1 MTNPSACPQ
10 IPTFIK
16 NLFQQ
21 LQAASLAR
29 LNILGGDIF
38 KYSQWQQLPEI
49 LNAPGLPAEKILYTH
64 YLNLNGQEEKLALF
78 PENFFSLKILVPFPI
93 KKQSWEKIIETPSI
107 NRPNTHFLF
116 IIAGEADVD
125 AAEELIV
132 QYQLENYS
140 FHPFFNGENREF
152 FRQAVFV
159 TREDLEEA
167 RPTMPE
173 ILARQC
179 INPLQF
185 GTLTILGNGHIH
197 ANINTPRLGTLAG
210 DSIYEVVHKEMDRG
224 AGWRRTRKKVAPCRH
239 CTFNAL
245 CPPLSNYEYALGQN
259 NLCHI
264 WEKKF

>member
-38 KYSQWQQLPEI
+38 KYSQWQLLPEI

-64 YLNLNGQEEKLALF
+64 YLNLTGREEKLALF

-116 IIAGEADVD
+116 IIAGEANVD
-125 AAEELIV
+125 AAKGLIAK
-132 QYQLENYS
+132 YLLENYS

-210 DSIYEVVHKEMDRG
+210 DSI
-224 AGWRRTRKKVAPCRH
+224 
-239 CTFNAL
+239 
-245 CPPLSNYEYALGQN
+245 
-259 NLCHI
+259 
-264 WEKKF
+264 